1 MRLMPGRMREVELVE
16 VLDEPGRSRPGVDPS
31 SDQRVAVG
39 LPDDVR
45 TARTWVRRHA
55 PWLVATAAL
64 VVGSL
69 VVTQVVLDRREDAR
83 VAALAAIPGVVPP
96 VDASIGVLWRAEPEL
111 ATVLRSGAVVDGVLV
126 GGVQDASGAST
137 VVGLD
142 PDTGVVAWR
151 TPLDLPTPQPTPTS
165 AWPEQWIS
173 CTPVARGPAQVAAC
187 VSQQVGE
194 GVEGIPPSSVWVL
207 DPANGDVLADREV
220 TGGWGL
226 TFVDDGIVVARPV
239 SGDRWEVSATDVVDG
254 TPRWSWTT
262 PRPVGP
268 DDEARSGTASLQSSA
283 DHVVL
288 VVDTHSWVLTT
299 AGEPVLDVPLDAA
312 SWLQPARAGVFIES
326 SWASSALSGTLLLAD
341 GSRVPIDETAN
352 WLAVD
357 DGSAP
362 GVVFTV
368 GQAPGGADGLSG
380 RSARTG
386 ERLWHVPGTIVTS
399 LLLDGTLYVATSG
412 SLVAVDA
419 TTGRVHWT
427 TETEHMPQQL
437 STDGRHLLLP
447 GPGVTLEAYTLSD
460 GALAWTADLADE
472 VRAEVA
478 GDRTTVFVQGFQS
491 GWHDP
496 RLYVWTDTGA
506 VAVLG

>member
-1 MRLMPGRMREVELVE
+1 MPGRMREVELVE
-16 VLDEPGRSRPGVDPS
+16 VAGEPGRSRPGLDRPP
-31 SDQRVAVG
+31 DQQAAVE

-45 TARTWVRRHA
+45 AARTWVRRHA

-64 VVGSL
+64 VVASL
-69 VVTQVVLDRREDAR
+69 VVTQAVLDRREDAR
-83 VAALAAIPGVVPP
+83 VAALAAIPGVLPP
-96 VDASIGVLWRAEPEL
+96 VDASIGVLWLADPEL
-111 ATVLRSGAVVDGVLV
+111 AAALRSGAMVDGVLV
-126 GGVQDASGAST
+126 GGVQDASGASAI
-137 VVGLD
+137 VGLD

-151 TPLDLPTPQPTPTS
+151 TPLDLPTPQPTPSS
-165 AWPEQWIS
+165 ASPELWIS
-173 CTPVARGPAQVAAC
+173 CTPVARGSVHVAAC
-187 VSQQVGE
+187 TSQQVGE
-194 GVEGIPPSSVWVL
+194 GVVGIPPSSVWVL
-207 DPANGDVLADREV
+207 DPADGDVLADTEV
-220 TGGWGL
+220 AGGWGL
-226 TFVDDGIVVARPV
+226 SFVDDAMVVARPV
-239 SGDRWEVSATDVVDG
+239 SADRREVRATDVVDG

-262 PRPVGP
+262 PRTVGTGAEEP
-268 DDEARSGTASLQSSA
+268 SGTASLQSA
-283 DHVVL
+283 EDHVVL
-288 VVDTHSWVLTT
+288 VVDTRSWVLTT
-299 AGEPVLDVPLDAA
+299 TGDPVLDVPLDAA

-326 SWASSALSGTLLLAD
+326 TWTSSAYSGTLLLPD
-341 GSRVPIDETAN
+341 GSRVPVDETAS

-386 ERLWHVPGTIVTS
+386 ERLWHVAGTIVTS
-399 LLLDGTLYVATSG
+399 LLLDGTLYIATSG

-419 TTGRVHWT
+419 TTGRLHWT
-427 TETEHMPQQL
+427 TDTDHMPQQL

-447 GPGVTLEAYTLSD
+447 GPGVTLEAYTMSD
-460 GALAWTADLADE
+460 GALAWTVDLADE
-472 VRAEVA
+472 VRHEVA
-478 GDRTTVFVQGFQS
+478 GDRSTVFVQGFQS

>member
-1 MRLMPGRMREVELVE
+1 MPGRMREVELVE
-16 VLDEPGRSRPGVDPS
+16 VVDEPGRSRPGPDLPPATEV
-31 SDQRVAVG
+31 
-39 LPDDVR
+39 PDDVR
-45 TARTWVRRHA
+45 TARTWVRRNA
-55 PWLVATAAL
+55 PWLVATAAAL
-64 VVGSL
+64 VGCL

-96 VDASIGVLWRAEPEL
+96 VDASIGVLWLAGPEL
-111 ATVLRSGAVVDGVLV
+111 APALRSGAMVDGVLV
-126 GGVQDASGAST
+126 GGVQEESGAST
-137 VVGLD
+137 IVGLD

-151 TPLDLPTPQPTPTS
+151 TPLDLPTPQPTPSS

-173 CTPVARGPAQVAAC
+173 CTPVARGSAHVAAC

-194 GVEGIPPSSVWVL
+194 GVQGIPPTSVWVL
-207 DPANGDVLADREV
+207 DPADGEVLADSEV
-220 TGGWGL
+220 AGGWGL
-226 TFVDDGIVVARPV
+226 SFVDDAMVVARPAPE
-239 SGDRWEVSATDVVDG
+239 DRWEVTATDVVDG
-254 TPRWSWTT
+254 TSRWSWTT
-262 PRPVGP
+262 PRTDGTGAEEP
-268 DDEARSGTASLQSSA
+268 SGTASLQSSD

-288 VVDTHSWVLTT
+288 VVDTRSWVLTT
-299 AGEPVLDVPLDAA
+299 AGDPVLDVPLDAA

-326 SWASSALSGTLLLAD
+326 TWTSSVYSGTLLLPD
-341 GSRVPIDETAN
+341 GSRVPIDETAS

-386 ERLWHVPGTIVTS
+386 ERLWHVAGTIVTS
-399 LLLDGTLYVATSG
+399 LLLDGTLYIATSG

-427 TETEHMPQQL
+427 TETDHLPQQL

-447 GPGVTLEAYTLSD
+447 GPGVTLEAYTMSD
-460 GALAWTADLADE
+460 GALAWTVDLADE
-472 VRAEVA
+472 VRQEVA
-478 GDRTTVFVQGFQS
+478 GNSSTVFVQGFQS

>member
-16 VLDEPGRSRPGVDPS
+16 VMDEPGRSPSGSDRPP
-31 SDQRVAVG
+31 DQPVAAG

-45 TARTWVRRHA
+45 TARTWVRRRA

-83 VAALAAIPGVVPP
+83 VAALAEIPGVVPP
-96 VDASIGVLWRAEPEL
+96 VDASIGVLWRADPEL
-111 ATVLRSGAVVDGVLV
+111 ATALRSGAMVDGVLV

-137 VVGLD
+137 IVGLD

-173 CTPVARGPAQVAAC
+173 CTAVPRGTAHVAAC
-187 VSQQVGE
+187 VSQQVGQ
-194 GVEGIPPSSVWVL
+194 GVVGIPPSSVWVL
-207 DPANGDVLADREV
+207 DPVDGDVLAEREV
-220 TGGWGL
+220 AGGWGL
-226 TFVDDGIVVARPV
+226 SFVDDGMVVARPV
-239 SGDRWEVSATDVVDG
+239 PDGRWEVAAVDVVDG

-262 PRPVGP
+262 PRLVGT
-268 DDEARSGTASLQSSA
+268 DEEPYGTPTLQSA
-283 DHVVL
+283 EDHVVL
-288 VVDTHSWVLTT
+288 VVDTHCWVLTT
-299 AGEPVLDVPLDAA
+299 TGEPVLDVPLDAD

-326 SWASSALSGTLLLAD
+326 TWASSAYSGTLLLAD
-341 GSRVPIDETAN
+341 GSRVPIDETAS

-362 GVVFTV
+362 DVVLTV

-386 ERLWHVPGTIVTS
+386 EVLWHVDGTIVTS
-399 LLLDGTLYVATSG
+399 LLLDGTLYIAMSR

-419 TTGRVHWT
+419 TTGDVHWT
-427 TETEHMPQQL
+427 TETDHVPQQL

-472 VRAEVA
+472 VREQVG
-478 GDRTTVFVQGFQS
+478 GDRSTVFVQGFQS

>member
-1 MRLMPGRMREVELVE
+1 MPGRMREVELVE
-16 VLDEPGRSRPGVDPS
+16 VVDERAPARQAP
-31 SDQRVAVG
+31 DQPVAAEP
-39 LPDDVR
+39 PDDVR
-45 TARTWVRRHA
+45 AARTWVRRHA
-55 PWLVATAAL
+55 PWLVASAAL

-83 VAALAAIPGVVPP
+83 VAALAAVPGVVPP
-96 VDASIGVLWRAEPEL
+96 VDASIGVLWRADPEL
-111 ATVLRSGAVVDGVLV
+111 ATALRSGAVVDGVLV
-126 GGVQDASGAST
+126 GGVQDESGASA

-173 CTPVARGPAQVAAC
+173 CTPVARGTAHVVAC

-207 DPANGDVLADREV
+207 DPAHGDVLADSEV
-220 TGGWGL
+220 PGGWGL
-226 TFVDDGIVVARPV
+226 SFVDDGMVVARPV
-239 SGDRWEVSATDVVDG
+239 SGDRWEVRATDVVDG

-262 PRPVGP
+262 PRLERT
-268 DDEARSGTASLQSSA
+268 DDEAPSAMASLQSSE

-288 VVDTHSWVLTT
+288 VVDTRSWVLTT
-299 AGEPVLDVPLDAA
+299 AGHLELDVPLDSA

-326 SWASSALSGTLLLAD
+326 TWTSSAFSGTLLLPD

-362 GVVFTV
+362 DVVFTV

-386 ERLWHVPGTIVTS
+386 ERLWHVAGTIVTS
-399 LLLDGTLYVATSG
+399 LLLDGTLYVATSR

-419 TTGRVHWT
+419 ATGRLHWT
-427 TETEHMPQQL
+427 TETDHIPQQL

-478 GDRTTVFVQGFQS
+478 GDRRTVFVQGFQS